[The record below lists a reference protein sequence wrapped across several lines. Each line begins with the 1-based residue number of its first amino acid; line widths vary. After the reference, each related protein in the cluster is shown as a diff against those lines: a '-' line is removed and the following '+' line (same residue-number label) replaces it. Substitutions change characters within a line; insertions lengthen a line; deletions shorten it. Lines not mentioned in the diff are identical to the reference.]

1 MKAYCIAQGT
11 LLNAH
16 GDLNGKEIQKDGIY
30 VYIWL
35 MHFAV
40 QKKITQHCKAT
51 IFQQK
56 LE

>member
-1 MKAYCIAQGT
+1 MRAYCIAQGT